1 MKRKYTLRGMGLG
14 IFVTALIFTIALLFE
29 KPKLSDEEIIKE
41 AKKLGMVEASDSEAD
56 RTADSSDQNADA
68 SSDGA
73 AADGTNADGT
83 DGAAADDGS
92 ASADGSTDGTDTS
105 SDGTNPDGAAADQG
119 SSDNA
124 ENADAARAAADAQA
138 AEDALNNTDVADAS
152 TAYKSNVSSDS
163 SGTSPSGLISVTIS
177 AGQNSAK
184 VAENLYR
191 AGLIDDPIGFNDYL
205 EQNGY
210 DATIRQGT
218 YSIAAG
224 SSYEKIANAI
234 ASKR

>member
-1 MKRKYTLRGMGLG
+1 MKRKYTLRGIGLG

-29 KPKLSDEEIIKE
+29 KPKLSNEEIIKE
-41 AKKLGMVEASDSEAD
+41 AKKLGMVEAQDSTE
-56 RTADSSDQNADA
+56 
-68 SSDGA
+68 
-73 AADGTNADGT
+73 DGTNASSDENTDDSSAGTAADGAE
-83 DGAAADDGS
+83 DAAADANADGNGS
-92 ASADGSTDGTDTS
+92 TSADGSTDGTDAA
-105 SDGTNPDGAAADQG
+105 SDGTNPDGAAADQAAA
-119 SSDNA
+119 DNSQ
-124 ENADAARAAADAQA
+124 NADAAQAAADAQA
-138 AEDALNNTDVADAS
+138 AEDALNNTNVADAS

-191 AGLIDDPIGFNDYL
+191 AGLIDDPVGFNDYL

-218 YSIAAG
+218 YHIAAG
-224 SSYEKIANAI
+224 SGYEKIANAI